1 MYQTLDVFQTAAAMA
16 RHAGQR
22 QAVVAQNIANADT
35 PGYHARQI
43 DSFAEVHRKVSP
55 TGMRG
60 TRPGHLGRVDAAA
73 GAGAGP
79 RNSEPAPNGNAVSL
93 EQEMLHAVE
102 VAREHS
108 RALTIYRKSM
118 EILRLSLGRR

>member
-1 MYQTLDVFQTAAAMA
+1 MHQTLDVFQTAAAMA

-35 PGYHARQI
+35 PGYRARQI
-43 DSFAEVHRKVSP
+43 APFVEVHGKLSA
-55 TGMRG
+55 TAMRS
-60 TRPGHLGRVDAAA
+60 TRPGHLDPTDAAA
-73 GAGAGP
+73 GGSAT
-79 RNSEPAPNGNAVSL
+79 RNTEPAPNGNAVSL

-102 VAREHS
+102 VAREHA